1 MAKYLFQG
9 NYVGDGIKGLLKK
22 GGSDRV
28 AAVKEALASIGGNLE
43 CFYFAFGEYDYF
55 IIADLPDQVTAAAVS
70 LAVSASGL
78 LKPRTVVLITPEQM
92 DEAANKSYAF
102 RPPGQ

>member
-9 NYVGDGIKGLLKK
+9 NYVGDGIKGLVKE
-22 GGSDRV
+22 GGSNRV
-28 AAVKEALASIGGNLE
+28 TAVKEALESLGGKLE
-43 CFYFAFGEYDYF
+43 CFYYAFGEYDYF
-55 IIADLPDQVTAAAVS
+55 IIADLPDNVTAATVS
-70 LAVSASGL
+70 LKVSASGL
-78 LKPRTVVLITPEQM
+78 LKPRTVVLITPQEM